1 MIFKFL
7 NFDDKTVRIVYDEKE
22 VWLSFKIYFVAY

>member
-7 NFDDKTVRIVYDEKE
+7 NFDDKTVRIVYFDESS
-22 VWLSFKIYFVAY
+22 LILAFNN